1 MFTNNSL
8 SVLAIVLS
16 SEITFLTSRE
26 ISWPIKWY
34 FFPTSKIIVCKFTF
48 SEKWGFYFSPKGFI
62 VRYFRYFKITF
73 FFLYQT
79 NTVITFVTGDYVALR
94 FGVYKLISKW
104 VLLIISLCI
113 LPSMNEA
120 WFARAFL
127 FLIGTFFK

>member
-1 MFTNNSL
+1 MFTNNWL

-48 SEKWGFYFSPKGFI
+48 SEKWGFYFSPKRFI
-62 VRYFRYFKITF
+62 VRYFRHCKN
-73 FFLYQT
+73 QT
-79 NTVITFVTGDYVALR
+79 NTVITFVTGDYVVLR
-94 FGVYKLISKW
+94 FGVYQLISKR

-113 LPSMNEA
+113 LPSMSEA

-127 FLIGTFFK
+127 FLTGTFFK